1 MFQHRGKG
9 ATTNHVGP
17 VSVWRVPG
25 FDVCIVRSVIAH
37 VEVYQAVGDGMLS
50 RRILCYLFRD
60 CPWSDAYAAFGLA
73 WWPGRMHA
81 RASILG
87 RTTLSAGRGFKLR
100 PVLLWLFVWGTGP
113 LVFAAGAVLIRMV
126 CRRVWGIRLGWM
138 AAASLSVLAVSA
150 PCLSLLWLLCRGD
163 VKGRER

>member
-1 MFQHRGKG
+1 M
-9 ATTNHVGP
+9 
-17 VSVWRVPG
+17 
-25 FDVCIVRSVIAH
+25 
-37 VEVYQAVGDGMLS
+37 
-50 RRILCYLFRD
+50 
-60 CPWSDAYAAFGLA
+60 
-73 WWPGRMHA
+73 
-81 RASILG
+81 
-87 RTTLSAGRGFKLR
+87 SAGRGFKLR